1 MPPKMRDNSNR
12 CEGKIV
18 MSRVSENSSKQL
30 HPEPGWSAREGHSVL
45 KRVAMDATGSS
56 AIDRLLITERI
67 YRYGWCFDERN
78 PELLGDC
85 FTADGVWEGRIMG
98 ETSVG
103 PFEGRSAI
111 VQWLSD
117 FWPQQFDQRRH
128 MFTNVTVD
136 DLTATTATAHAYLL
150 LTRSAGAA
158 MISVTVGPYRLS
170 MAKDSGVWRI
180 AHLIGGFDVPF

>member
-1 MPPKMRDNSNR
+1 
-12 CEGKIV
+12 
-18 MSRVSENSSKQL
+18 
-30 HPEPGWSAREGHSVL
+30 
-45 KRVAMDATGSS
+45 MDATGGS
-56 AIDRLLITERI
+56 AIDRLLIAERI
-67 YRYGWCFDERN
+67 HRYGWCFDERN

-98 ETSVG
+98 EVSVG

-128 MFTNVTVD
+128 VFTNVTVD

-150 LTRSAGAA
+150 LRAFKIVGCGSGWVRVWSHETR
-158 MISVTVGPYRLS
+158 VGWCQSWY
-170 MAKDSGVWRI
+170 
-180 AHLIGGFDVPF
+180 GG